1 MDHDKSSN
9 IDQTSIDS
17 LTGVFAAIVA
27 PARRGGAAADL
38 QLPRTRQDVE
48 ETTIQAKALV
58 SDPVA
63 PINTLATDNRG
74 LPLALEETSRRAQ
87 ASASHPRVTN
97 TTTTSVIR
105 KDNPGSPLSERTL
118 DVDEPHE
125 KQKNSRNPQD
135 SKPNLHVDIPK
146 QDDEKW
152 PLKWPIAPQH
162 CRRFG
167 KPQRY
172 VVFEFSMKL
181 SDGMCG

>member
-1 MDHDKSSN
+1 M
-9 IDQTSIDS
+9 DQTRIDS
-17 LTGVFAAIVA
+17 LTEVLAAVVA

-58 SDPVA
+58 SNPVA

-105 KDNPGSPLSERTL
+105 KETLRSPLSERTL
-118 DVDEPHE
+118 YGDELDEPHE
-125 KQKNSRNPQD
+125 KQQNSGNPQD
-135 SKPNLHVDIPK
+135 SKPVDNPN
-146 QDDEKW
+146 QEW
-152 PLKWPIAPQH
+152 PHKKKPIAPQY
-162 CRRFG
+162 CRRC
-167 KPQRY
+167 
-172 VVFEFSMKL
+172 EKL
-181 SDGMCG
+181 EL